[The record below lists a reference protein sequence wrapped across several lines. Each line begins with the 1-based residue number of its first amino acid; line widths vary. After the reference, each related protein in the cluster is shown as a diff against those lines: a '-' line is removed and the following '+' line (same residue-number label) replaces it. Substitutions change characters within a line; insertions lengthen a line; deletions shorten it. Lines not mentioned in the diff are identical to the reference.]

1 MAALLSWASLRLP
14 SRQIAPPPPFCLA
27 RKTFTSVFS
36 SPAGRRTSRRIV
48 RTHVGGSDSNGAD
61 ERKQVDL
68 SVLRF
73 TLGIPGFDESYLP
86 RWIGFAAAFL
96 LLLNHFLSPNLV
108 SPSQLRSEALGLLLA
123 SFSVS
128 LPYLGKFLTGAHA
141 LNRSTLPEEN
151 RQIFAMSEN
160 LSETQKEN
168 FAWGS
173 YILLRNT
180 NSMSVLIFVQDLLC
194 VRGYWNVPADF
205 SKERLL
211 QWFKI
216 KIEDIGLLE
225 LKDTLYFPQSIDS
238 EAWGALLPKGTSSF
252 MVQPMLASSELT
264 DDKVGGIQGF
274 ILLSSCIDYAFGEK
288 DRAWIRAISN
298 KFKY

>member
-1 MAALLSWASLRLP
+1 MAALSPWASLLP
-14 SRQIAPPPPFCLA
+14 SRQIPLSPPFHLA
-27 RKTFTSVFS
+27 RKTFTSS
-36 SPAGRRTSRRIV
+36 AGLRTTPRIV
-48 RTHVGGSDSNGAD
+48 RTQVGGFDGNSDTD

-96 LLLNHFLSPNLV
+96 LMLNHFLSPNSV
-108 SPSQLRSEALGLLLA
+108 TFSQLRSEALGLLLA
-123 SFSVS
+123 SFSIS
-128 LPYLGKFLTGAHA
+128 LPYLGKFLTGTQT

-151 RQIFAMSEN
+151 RQIFFMSEN
-160 LSETQKEN
+160 LSETQKED

-205 SKERLL
+205 SKNLL
-211 QWFKI
+211 LGWFKV
-216 KIEDIGLLE
+216 KVEEIGLLE
-225 LKDTLYFPQSIDS
+225 LRDTLYFPQSIDS
-238 EAWGALLPKGTSSF
+238 EAWVSLLPKGTSSF
-252 MVQPMLASSELT
+252 MVQPILASS
-264 DDKVGGIQGF
+264 DISDGKVGNSQGF
-274 ILLSSCIDYAFGEK
+274 ILLASSIDYSFGEK
-288 DRAWIRAISN
+288 DRAWIKAISN
-298 KFKY
+298 KFNN